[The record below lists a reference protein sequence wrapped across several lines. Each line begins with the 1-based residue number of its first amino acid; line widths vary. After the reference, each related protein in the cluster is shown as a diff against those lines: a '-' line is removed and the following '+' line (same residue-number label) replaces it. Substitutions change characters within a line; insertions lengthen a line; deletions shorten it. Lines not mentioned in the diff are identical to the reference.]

1 LVQQELEDDPIAPDI
16 PVAGQGVPRVDS
28 GADGLAVRTSGGG
41 LRPPTLSSVEPK
53 GMPTRPT
60 ADDPIPVGDEADA
73 AGAIDELLAAQV
85 PDAVPPRPPPSKIVV
100 EPDVPGFAMPVELPN
115 APAPEHAVAP
125 PIAGTTGDA
134 PDVIGLTPGDASSV
148 APSGMPVGATGA
160 AGPMPSGDVTP
171 SGDDPGDVGSPPIC
185 ADAEP
190 QPNNA
195 AAIASINRR
204 VMTGFSSSLLAAQQT
219 DLVIHPHTT

>member
-1 LVQQELEDDPIAPDI
+1 MSPRGLVQQELEDGPIAPDI
-16 PVAGQGVPRVDS
+16 PVVGQGVPSVES
-28 GADGLAVRTSGGG
+28 GADGLAVRVSGGG

-60 ADDPIPVGDEADA
+60 ADVDPIPVGDEADA

-100 EPDVPGFAMPVELPN
+100 EPDVPGFAMPVELPS

-148 APSGMPVGATGA
+148 APSGIPVGATGA
-160 AGPMPSGDVTP
+160 AGPMPSGDVMP
-171 SGDDPGDVGSPPIC
+171 SGDGPGDVGSPPIW

-190 QPNNA
+190 EPNNA
-195 AAIASINRR
+195 AVIATINRR
-204 VMTGFSSSLLAAQQT
+204 VIRGFSSSRAQLNKLT
-219 DLVIHPHTT
+219 